1 MARAGTLS
9 FDDHEVSTLVARPR
23 GAIAM
28 YVLAHGAG
36 APMTHPF
43 LESIADALAAR
54 RIATLRFNFPYT
66 EAGKKRPDSPALLSS
81 TIHAAVAS
89 ARRSKLPLFVG
100 GKSMGGRIAS
110 QCAAR
115 GELDDA
121 RGLIFLGFPLHA
133 AKRPSS
139 ERATHLR
146 AIEVP
151 MLFLQ
156 GTRDALAD
164 LALLRPIVKSLPR
177 ATLHEVD
184 EGDHSFVVPKRI
196 GRTAEEV
203 HAELAD
209 AIEAFVRGVLR

>member
-1 MARAGTLS
+1 MARAGTLR
-9 FDDHEVSTLVARPR
+9 FGEHEVSTLVVRPR
-23 GAIAM
+23 GAVAM

-43 LESIADALAAR
+43 LESIAAALAAR
-54 RIATLRFNFPYT
+54 RIATMRFNFPYT
-66 EAGKKRPDSPALLSS
+66 EAGKKRPDGPALLSA
-81 TIHAAVAS
+81 TILAAVAA

-115 GELDDA
+115 GELEDA

-133 AKRPSS
+133 PKRPSTA
-139 ERATHLR
+139 RASHLG
-146 AIEVP
+146 AIDLP

-164 LALLRPIVKSLPR
+164 LALLRPIVASLPH
-177 ATLHEVD
+177 ATLHEVV
-184 EGDHSFVVPKRI
+184 EGDHSFAVPKRT
-196 GRTAEEV
+196 GRAAEDV
-203 HAELAD
+203 HEELAD
-209 AIEAFVRGVLR
+209 AIEAFVGRLVR